1 MILFAKKLN
10 DALHIVEPPV
20 GWDKI
25 ANNELVKVTLKK
37 QRFVPLHR
45 KYFALINTAFDNQ
58 NNFKNP
64 DTFRK
69 FIEIEAGYYTPIYKP
84 NTGEVY
90 KIPQSIAFD
99 KLDELEFRELYSS
112 VCDYISANYGID
124 VDKY

>member
-45 KYFALINTAFDNQ
+45 KYCAIIRTAFYNQ
-58 NNFKNP
+58 DRYKNYEV
-64 DTFRK
+64 FRK
-69 FIEIEAGYYTPIYKP
+69 FIEIEAGYYTPIYNP
-84 NTGEVY
+84 STGEVY

-112 VCDYISANYGID
+112 VCDYISANYGIEIE
-124 VDKY
+124 